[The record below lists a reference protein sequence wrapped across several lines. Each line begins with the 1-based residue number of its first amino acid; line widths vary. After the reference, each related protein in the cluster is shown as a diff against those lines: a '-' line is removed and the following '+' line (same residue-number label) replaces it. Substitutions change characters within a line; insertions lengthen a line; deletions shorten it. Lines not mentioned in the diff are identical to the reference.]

1 MIYSWLQ
8 MWPESHSSHPR
19 NRYLETIREKQ
30 ATYVR
35 QSASRALSAKFV
47 IFGTALFL
55 LGMSRNLA
63 SEQKTT
69 KSLQ

>member
-1 MIYSWLQ
+1 
-8 MWPESHSSHPR
+8 MWPESHSSHAR
-19 NRYLETIREKQ
+19 NRYLETIMEKQ
-30 ATYVR
+30 TTYVR
-35 QSASRALSAKFV
+35 QSASRALSAKLV
-47 IFGTALFL
+47 ILGTALFL